1 MNNQD
6 FSGHPRLSLCQN
18 MQFCRTK
25 KMKFI
30 REPKSP
36 PKTPRSPP
44 TTPHIWLV
52 SPFRSSVQSP
62 MSVNLTNGEDIDAE
76 TAISSPSVSF
86 TKKKLDLTHQ
96 TPQWYQNDQP
106 TTRRL
111 PSLYMG
117 LKSRM
122 GTHKKPDAKQIQE
135 VKVSSPILSEDDFI
149 GRLFC
154 SFIV

>member
-1 MNNQD
+1 
-6 FSGHPRLSLCQN
+6 
-18 MQFCRTK
+18 
-25 KMKFI
+25 
-30 REPKSP
+30 
-36 PKTPRSPP
+36 
-44 TTPHIWLV
+44 
-52 SPFRSSVQSP
+52 

-86 TKKKLDLTHQ
+86 TKNLDETHQ
-96 TPQWYQNDQP
+96 KLQWYQNDQP

-122 GTHKKPDAKQIQE
+122 GTHKKPDAKQLQE

-149 GRLFC
+149 GRLFRRAWTVQNKKEP
-154 SFIV
+154 SISLKI